1 MGKQCKIM
9 TTVQLKIH
17 IIFFYMLKLDDYNF
31 YRLLKNECGKNKKK
45 MHINMETRKDEEKTM
60 QRGKHLNFTF
70 EVTKW
75 RYLGASY
82 AKSYDPRQ
90 LG

>member
-31 YRLLKNECGKNKKK
+31 YRLLKNECGKNKKNAYK
-45 MHINMETRKDEEKTM
+45 YGDKKR
-60 QRGKHLNFTF
+60 
-70 EVTKW
+70 
-75 RYLGASY
+75 
-82 AKSYDPRQ
+82 
-90 LG
+90 